1 MTQTSAATALVANN
15 LPIPSPLGSLDAY
28 IGAVHQI
35 PVLTVDEEQALAHRF
50 RDEDDLDAARELV
63 HSHLRFVV
71 HVARGYSGYGLPLGD
86 LIQEGNIGLMKAVK
100 RFDPDMGVR
109 LVSFAVHWIRAEMHE
124 FILKNWRIVK
134 VATTKAQRKLFFNL
148 RKSKTRLGWMNAAEV
163 SAVAKDLNVSEREV
177 VEMESRLSGRDIG
190 FDAPSDEDD
199 DHAPPSPAAYL
210 MANEEDPSQAYE
222 RADSEDNQLELLR
235 EGMANLDQRS
245 RDIIARRWL
254 DADAKVTLQELAD
267 EYGVFGR
274 AHPPDRGQR
283 AEEDEGAVYR
293 LIEANVLLI
302 EKPRLWRGFF
312 VVLRRIEGWLG
323 D

>member
-1 MTQTSAATALVANN
+1 MDPMNQTSAATAMVANN
-15 LPIPSPLGSLDAY
+15 LPIPSALGSLDAY

-35 PVLTVDEEQALAHRF
+35 PVLTVDEEQDLARRF
-50 RDEDDLDAARELV
+50 RDAEDLDAARELV

-71 HVARGYSGYGLPLGD
+71 HVARGYNGYGLQLGD

-148 RKSKTRLGWMNAAEV
+148 RKSKTRLGWMNDAEV
-163 SAVAKDLNVSEREV
+163 TAVAADLNVSKREV
-177 VEMESRLSGRDIG
+177 LEMESRLSGRDIG

-199 DHAPPSPAAYL
+199 DHAPPSPGAYL
-210 MANEEDPSQAYE
+210 MTQDEDPSQAYE
-222 RADSEDNQLELLR
+222 RADSEGNELELLR
-235 EGMANLDQRS
+235 EGMAGLDKRS

-254 DADAKVTLQELAD
+254 DDESKVTLQELAD
-267 EYGVFGR
+267 EYGVS
-274 AHPPDRGQR
+274 
-283 AEEDEGAVYR
+283 AER
-293 LIEANVLLI
+293 IRQIEANALKKMKAL
-302 EKPRLWRGFF
+302 FAA
-312 VVLRRIEGWLG
+312 
-323 D
+323 